1 MTQRCLVV
9 GGDGLIG
16 SSLVQHWRKAGV
28 PVVTTTR
35 RQPSSECV
43 RLDLEEV
50 QDDWLPPEDCGVA
63 VLCAG
68 VTHQKS
74 CLESPGRTQ
83 RINVEQ
89 TLKLARALAQ
99 SGCFV
104 VFLSTSLVFD
114 GLQPFPPVDTR
125 QSPRTEYGRQKT
137 QVEQSLA
144 EKRDGWAVVRLTK
157 VIHAGLPLISRWR
170 EALEQR
176 HPVEAFD
183 DYICSPI
190 SLDLAINAIAQIAV
204 GRHPGFWH
212 VSGTDDVSYASL
224 ARLLASEM
232 NRDPAL
238 VQARSGASIM
248 EHLPRFATLD
258 SSATRREFAIN
269 VPTAREVVAGLL
281 TNS

>member
-1 MTQRCLVV
+1 MMQRCLVV

-16 SSLVQHWRKAGV
+16 RSLVQHWRKAGV
-28 PVVTTTR
+28 PVMTTTR

-43 RLDLEEV
+43 RLDLDEV
-50 QDDWLPPEDCGVA
+50 QDDWLPPEGCGVA

-74 CLESPGRTQ
+74 CLERPDQTR

-89 TLKLARALAQ
+89 TLKLARALAR

-104 VFLSTSLVFD
+104 VFLSTNLVFD
-114 GLQPFPPVDTR
+114 GLRPFPPVDTP
-125 QSPRTEYGRQKT
+125 QNPKTEYGRQKT
-137 QVEQSLA
+137 RVEQSLA
-144 EKRDGWAVVRLTK
+144 EKGDGWAVVRLTK
-157 VIHAGLPLISRWR
+157 VIHLGLPLISHWR
-170 EALEQR
+170 EALALR
-176 HPVEAFD
+176 RSVEAFD
-183 DYICSPI
+183 DYVCSPI
-190 SLDLAINAIAQIAV
+190 SLDVAIKAIAQIAV

-212 VSGTDDVSYASL
+212 VSGADDVSYASL
-224 ARLLASEM
+224 ARLLSAEM

-238 VQARSGASIM
+238 VQTRSGGSSM

-258 SSATRREFAIN
+258 SSATRREFAI
-269 VPTAREVVAGLL
+269 VAPTAREVVAGLL